1 MQLAVKY
8 INDFDILPGTEINI
22 DVVDH
27 QLLAPVIFFSY
38 FSFPKKQQMNSL
50 LIELGCSKLFI

>member
-27 QLLAPVIFFSY
+27 QLLAPVIFFY
-38 FSFPKKQQMNSL
+38 IFQFQKNNK
-50 LIELGCSKLFI
+50 